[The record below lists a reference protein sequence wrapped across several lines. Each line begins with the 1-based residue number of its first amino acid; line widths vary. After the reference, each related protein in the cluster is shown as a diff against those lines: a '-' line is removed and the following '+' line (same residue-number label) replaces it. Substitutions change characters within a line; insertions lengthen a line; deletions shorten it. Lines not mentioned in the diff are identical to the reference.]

1 MLKIAKWMK
10 TISEKRSFSVSPRII
25 WEIISDLSRS
35 DWVPGV
41 ESISLED
48 NVRTF
53 KMKGMGRLVEKILKC
68 DHETLELEYS
78 AIETLAPINHH
89 LAKIN
94 LLTNDKGLTDFIWTT
109 EIDPEEFAD
118 AIQQGMVSSLD
129 QLELVLSET
138 V

>member
-1 MLKIAKWMK
+1 MK
-10 TISEKRSFSVSPRII
+10 TIEEKRSFNISPQII
-25 WEIISDLSRS
+25 WNIISDLSRS

-41 ESISLED
+41 ESITLED

-68 DHETLELEYS
+68 DHDALELEYS

-89 LAKIN
+89 LAKIK
-94 LLTNDKGLTDFIWTT
+94 LISDESESTEFIWTT

-118 AIQQGMVSSLD
+118 AILQGMISSLD

-138 V
+138 S

>member
-1 MLKIAKWMK
+1 MK
-10 TISEKRSFSVSPRII
+10 TIEEKRSFNASPQMI
-25 WEIISDLSRS
+25 WNIISDLSRS

-41 ESISLED
+41 ESITLED

-53 KMKGMGRLVEKILKC
+53 KMKGMGRLVEKIVKC
-68 DHETLELEYS
+68 DHDALELQYS

-89 LAKIN
+89 LAKIKLVSN
-94 LLTNDKGLTDFIWTT
+94 ENESTDFIWTT

-118 AIQQGMVSSLD
+118 AIHQGMVSSLD

-138 V
+138 S

>member
-1 MLKIAKWMK
+1 MK
-10 TISEKRSFSVSPRII
+10 NIEEKRSFNASPQMI
-25 WEIISDLSRS
+25 WKIISDLSRS

-41 ESISLED
+41 ESITLED

-53 KMKGMGRLVEKILKC
+53 KMQGMGRLVEKILKC
-68 DHETLELEYS
+68 DHDALELEYS

-89 LAKIN
+89 LAKIKLVSN
-94 LLTNDKGLTDFIWTT
+94 ENDSTDFIWTT

-118 AIQQGMVSSLD
+118 AILQGMVSSLD

-138 V
+138 S

>member
-1 MLKIAKWMK
+1 MK
-10 TISEKRSFSVSPRII
+10 TIEEKRSFNVSPEII
-25 WEIISDLSRS
+25 WNIISDLSRS

-41 ESISLED
+41 ESITLED

-53 KMKGMGRLVEKILKC
+53 KMQGMGRLVEKIVKC
-68 DHETLELEYS
+68 DHDALELQYS

-89 LAKIN
+89 LAKIRLVSN
-94 LLTNDKGLTDFIWTT
+94 ENESTDFIWTT

-118 AIQQGMVSSLD
+118 AIFQGMVSSLD

-138 V
+138 S

>member
-1 MLKIAKWMK
+1 MK
-10 TISEKRSFSVSPRII
+10 TIEEKRSFNVSPKRI

-41 ESISLED
+41 ESITLED

-53 KMKGMGRLVEKILKC
+53 KMQGMGRLVEKIVKC
-68 DHETLELEYS
+68 DHDALELEYS
-78 AIETLAPINHH
+78 AIETLVPINHH
-89 LAKIN
+89 LAKIKLVSN
-94 LLTNDKGLTDFIWTT
+94 ENDSTDFIWTT

-118 AIQQGMVSSLD
+118 AILQGMVSSLD

-138 V
+138 S

>member
-1 MLKIAKWMK
+1 MK
-10 TISEKRSFSVSPRII
+10 TIEEKRSFNVSPQMI
-25 WEIISDLSRS
+25 WNIISDLSRS

-41 ESISLED
+41 ESITLED

-53 KMKGMGRLVEKILKC
+53 KMKGMGRLVEKIVKC
-68 DHETLELEYS
+68 DHDALELQYS

-89 LAKIN
+89 LAKIKLVSN
-94 LLTNDKGLTDFIWTT
+94 ENESTDLIWTT

-118 AIQQGMVSSLD
+118 AINQGMVSSLD

-138 V
+138 S

>member
-1 MLKIAKWMK
+1 MK
-10 TISEKRSFSVSPRII
+10 YIQEKRLFNFSPQII
-25 WEIISDLSRS
+25 WSIVSDLSRS

-41 ESISLED
+41 ESITLED

-53 KMKGMGRLVEKILKC
+53 KMKGMGRLVEKVLKC
-68 DHETLELEYS
+68 DHDALELEYS

-89 LAKIN
+89 LAKIKLVSN
-94 LLTNDKGLTDFIWTT
+94 ENESTDFIWTT

-118 AIQQGMVSSLD
+118 AILQGMVSSLD

-138 V
+138 T

>member
-1 MLKIAKWMK
+1 MK
-10 TISEKRSFSVSPRII
+10 TIEEKRSFNVSPQMI
-25 WEIISDLSRS
+25 WNIISDLSRS

-41 ESISLED
+41 ESITLED

-53 KMKGMGRLVEKILKC
+53 KMQGMGRLVEKIVKC
-68 DHETLELEYS
+68 DHDALELQYS

-89 LAKIN
+89 LAKIKLVSKEN
-94 LLTNDKGLTDFIWTT
+94 ESTDFIWTT

-118 AIQQGMVSSLD
+118 AIHQGMVSSLD

-138 V
+138 S

>member
-1 MLKIAKWMK
+1 MK
-10 TISEKRSFSVSPRII
+10 TIEEKRSFNVSPQMI
-25 WEIISDLSRS
+25 WNIISDLSRS

-41 ESISLED
+41 ESITLED

-53 KMKGMGRLVEKILKC
+53 KMKGMGRLVEKIVKC
-68 DHETLELEYS
+68 DHDAFELEYS

-89 LAKIN
+89 LAKIKLVSN
-94 LLTNDKGLTDFIWTT
+94 ENESTNFIWIT

-118 AIQQGMVSSLD
+118 AILQGMVSSLD

-138 V
+138 T

>member
-1 MLKIAKWMK
+1 MKI
-10 TISEKRSFSVSPRII
+10 IEEKRSFNVSTQMI
-25 WEIISDLSRS
+25 WNIISDLSRS

-41 ESISLED
+41 ESITLED

-53 KMKGMGRLVEKILKC
+53 KMKGMGRLVEKIVKC
-68 DHETLELEYS
+68 DHDALELQYS

-89 LAKIN
+89 LAKIKLVSN
-94 LLTNDKGLTDFIWTT
+94 ENESTDFIWTT

-118 AIQQGMVSSLD
+118 AIHQGMVSSLD

-138 V
+138 S

>member
-1 MLKIAKWMK
+1 MK
-10 TISEKRSFSVSPRII
+10 TIEEKRSFNASPQMI
-25 WEIISDLSRS
+25 WNIISDLSRS

-41 ESISLED
+41 ESITLED

-53 KMKGMGRLVEKILKC
+53 KMIGMGRLVEKIVKC
-68 DHETLELEYS
+68 DHDAFELEYS

-89 LAKIN
+89 LAKIKLVSN
-94 LLTNDKGLTDFIWTT
+94 ENESTNFIWTT

-118 AIQQGMVSSLD
+118 AILQGMVSSLD

-138 V
+138 T

>member
-1 MLKIAKWMK
+1 MEI
-10 TISEKRSFSVSPRII
+10 IEEKRSFNVSPQMI
-25 WEIISDLSRS
+25 WNIISDLSRS

-41 ESISLED
+41 ESITLED

-53 KMKGMGRLVEKILKC
+53 KMKGMGRLVEKIVKC
-68 DHETLELEYS
+68 DHDALELQYS

-89 LAKIN
+89 LAKIKLVSN
-94 LLTNDKGLTDFIWTT
+94 ENESTDLIWTT

-118 AIQQGMVSSLD
+118 AINQGMVSSLD

-138 V
+138 S

>member
-1 MLKIAKWMK
+1 MK
-10 TISEKRSFSVSPRII
+10 TIEEKRSFNFSPKRI

-41 ESISLED
+41 ESITLED

-68 DHETLELEYS
+68 DHDALELEYS
-78 AIETLAPINHH
+78 AVETLAPINHH
-89 LAKIN
+89 LAKIKLVSN
-94 LLTNDKGLTDFIWTT
+94 ENETTDFIWTT

-118 AIQQGMVSSLD
+118 AILQGMVSSLD

-138 V
+138 S

>member
-1 MLKIAKWMK
+1 MK
-10 TISEKRSFSVSPRII
+10 TIEEKRSFNVSPEMI
-25 WEIISDLSRS
+25 WNIISDLSRS

-41 ESISLED
+41 ESITLED

-53 KMKGMGRLVEKILKC
+53 KMKGMGRLVEKIVKC
-68 DHETLELEYS
+68 DHDALELQYS

-89 LAKIN
+89 LAKIKLVSN
-94 LLTNDKGLTDFIWTT
+94 ENESTDFIWTT

-118 AIQQGMVSSLD
+118 AIHQGMVSSLD

-138 V
+138 S

>member
-1 MLKIAKWMK
+1 MK
-10 TISEKRSFSVSPRII
+10 TIEEKRSFNVSPQMI
-25 WEIISDLSRS
+25 WNIISDLSRS

-41 ESISLED
+41 ESITLED

-53 KMKGMGRLVEKILKC
+53 KMKGMGRLVEKIVKC
-68 DHETLELEYS
+68 DHDALELQYS

-89 LAKIN
+89 LAKIRLVSN
-94 LLTNDKGLTDFIWTT
+94 ENESTDFIWKT

-118 AIQQGMVSSLD
+118 AIHQGMVSSLD

-138 V
+138 S

>member
-1 MLKIAKWMK
+1 MK
-10 TISEKRSFSVSPRII
+10 TIEEKRSFNVSPQMI
-25 WEIISDLSRS
+25 WNIISDLSRS

-41 ESISLED
+41 ESITLED

-53 KMKGMGRLVEKILKC
+53 KMKGMGRLVEKIVKC
-68 DHETLELEYS
+68 DHDALELQYS

-89 LAKIN
+89 LAKIK
-94 LLTNDKGLTDFIWTT
+94 LVSNDNETTDFIWTT

-118 AIQQGMVSSLD
+118 AILQGMVSSLD

-138 V
+138 S

>member
-1 MLKIAKWMK
+1 MK
-10 TISEKRSFSVSPRII
+10 YIQEKRLFNFSPQII
-25 WEIISDLSRS
+25 WSIVSDLSRS

-41 ESISLED
+41 ESITLED

-53 KMKGMGRLVEKILKC
+53 KMKGMGRLVEKILRC
-68 DHETLELEYS
+68 DHDALELEYS

-89 LAKIN
+89 LAKIKLVSIEN
-94 LLTNDKGLTDFIWTT
+94 ESTDFIWTT

-118 AIQQGMVSSLD
+118 AILQGMVSSLD

-138 V
+138 T

>member
-1 MLKIAKWMK
+1 MEI
-10 TISEKRSFSVSPRII
+10 IEEKRSFNVSPQMI
-25 WEIISDLSRS
+25 WNIISDLSRS

-41 ESISLED
+41 ESITLED

-53 KMKGMGRLVEKILKC
+53 KMKGMGRLVEKIVKC
-68 DHETLELEYS
+68 DHDALELQYS

-89 LAKIN
+89 LAKIKLVSN
-94 LLTNDKGLTDFIWTT
+94 ENESTDFIWTT

-118 AIQQGMVSSLD
+118 AIHQGMVSSLE

-138 V
+138 S

>member
-1 MLKIAKWMK
+1 MKI
-10 TISEKRSFSVSPRII
+10 IEEKRTFNVSSKMI
-25 WEIISDLSRS
+25 WSIISDLSRS

-68 DHETLELEYS
+68 DHDLLELEYS

-89 LAKIN
+89 LAKIRLEAKEN
-94 LLTNDKGLTDFIWTT
+94 ESTDFIWTT
-109 EIDPEEFAD
+109 EIDPEEFAE
-118 AIQQGMVSSLD
+118 AIHQGMTLSLD
-129 QLELVLSET
+129 QLQIVLSEKS
-138 V
+138 

>member
-1 MLKIAKWMK
+1 MK
-10 TISEKRSFSVSPRII
+10 TIEEKRSFNVPPKII
-25 WEIISDLSRS
+25 WKIISDLSRS

-41 ESISLED
+41 ESITLED

-53 KMKGMGRLVEKILKC
+53 KMQGMGRLVEKILKC
-68 DHETLELEYS
+68 DHDALELEYS

-89 LAKIN
+89 LAKIKLVSN
-94 LLTNDKGLTDFIWTT
+94 ENDSTDFIWTT

-118 AIQQGMVSSLD
+118 AILQGMVSSLD

-138 V
+138 S

>member
-1 MLKIAKWMK
+1 MK
-10 TISEKRSFSVSPRII
+10 TIEEKRSFNVSPQMI
-25 WEIISDLSRS
+25 WNIISDLSRS

-41 ESISLED
+41 ESITLED

-53 KMKGMGRLVEKILKC
+53 KMQGMGRLDEKILKC
-68 DHETLELEYS
+68 DHDALELEYS

-89 LAKIN
+89 LAKIKLVAN
-94 LLTNDKGLTDFIWTT
+94 ENESTDFIWTT

-118 AIQQGMVSSLD
+118 AIFQGMVSSLD

-138 V
+138 S

>member
-1 MLKIAKWMK
+1 MK
-10 TISEKRSFSVSPRII
+10 TIEEKRSFNVSPQMI
-25 WEIISDLSRS
+25 WNIISDLSRS

-41 ESISLED
+41 ESITLED

-53 KMKGMGRLVEKILKC
+53 KMKGMGRLVEKIIKC
-68 DHETLELEYS
+68 DHDAYELEYS

-89 LAKIN
+89 LAKIKLVSN
-94 LLTNDKGLTDFIWTT
+94 ENESTNFIWTT

-118 AIQQGMVSSLD
+118 AILQGMVSSLD

-138 V
+138 T

>member
-1 MLKIAKWMK
+1 MK
-10 TISEKRSFSVSPRII
+10 TIEEKRSFNVSPQMI
-25 WEIISDLSRS
+25 WNIISDLSRS

-41 ESISLED
+41 ESITLED

-53 KMKGMGRLVEKILKC
+53 KMQGMGRLVEKIVQC
-68 DHETLELEYS
+68 DHDALELEYS

-89 LAKIN
+89 LAKIKLVSN
-94 LLTNDKGLTDFIWTT
+94 ENDSTDFIWTT

-118 AIQQGMVSSLD
+118 AILQGMVSSLD

-138 V
+138 S

>member
-1 MLKIAKWMK
+1 MK
-10 TISEKRSFSVSPRII
+10 TIEEKRSFNVSPKRI

-41 ESISLED
+41 ESITLED

-53 KMKGMGRLVEKILKC
+53 KMQGMGRLVEKITKC
-68 DHETLELEYS
+68 DHDALELEYS

-89 LAKIN
+89 LAKIKLVSN
-94 LLTNDKGLTDFIWTT
+94 ENDSTDFIWTT

-118 AIQQGMVSSLD
+118 AILQGMVSSLD

-138 V
+138 S

>member
-1 MLKIAKWMK
+1 MK
-10 TISEKRSFSVSPRII
+10 TIEEKRSFNVSPQMI
-25 WEIISDLSRS
+25 WNIISDLSRS

-41 ESISLED
+41 ESITLED

-53 KMKGMGRLVEKILKC
+53 KMQGMGRLVEKIIKC
-68 DHETLELEYS
+68 DHDALELEYS

-89 LAKIN
+89 LAKIRLVSN
-94 LLTNDKGLTDFIWTT
+94 ENESTDFIWTT

-118 AIQQGMVSSLD
+118 AIHQGMVSSLE

-138 V
+138 S

>member
-1 MLKIAKWMK
+1 MKI
-10 TISEKRSFSVSPRII
+10 IEEKRSFNVSPQMI
-25 WEIISDLSRS
+25 WNIISDLSRS

-41 ESISLED
+41 ESITLED

-53 KMKGMGRLVEKILKC
+53 KMKGMGRLVEKIVKC
-68 DHETLELEYS
+68 DHDALELQYS

-89 LAKIN
+89 LAKIKLVSN
-94 LLTNDKGLTDFIWTT
+94 ENESTDFIWTT

-118 AIQQGMVSSLD
+118 AIHQGMVSSLD

-138 V
+138 S

>member
-1 MLKIAKWMK
+1 MK
-10 TISEKRSFSVSPRII
+10 TIVEKRSFNVSPKMI

-41 ESISLED
+41 ESITLED

-53 KMKGMGRLVEKILKC
+53 KMQGMGRLVEKILKC
-68 DHETLELEYS
+68 DHDALELEYS

-89 LAKIN
+89 LAKIKLVSN
-94 LLTNDKGLTDFIWTT
+94 ENDSTDFIWTT

-118 AIQQGMVSSLD
+118 AILQGMVSSLD

-138 V
+138 S

>member
-1 MLKIAKWMK
+1 MK
-10 TISEKRSFSVSPRII
+10 TIEEKRSFNVSPKMI
-25 WEIISDLSRS
+25 WKIISDLSRS

-41 ESISLED
+41 ESITLED

-53 KMKGMGRLVEKILKC
+53 KMQGMGRLVEKILKC
-68 DHETLELEYS
+68 DHDALELEYS

-89 LAKIN
+89 LAKIKLVSN
-94 LLTNDKGLTDFIWTT
+94 ENDSTDFIWTT

-118 AIQQGMVSSLD
+118 AILQGMVSSLD

-138 V
+138 T

>member
-1 MLKIAKWMK
+1 MK
-10 TISEKRSFSVSPRII
+10 TIVEKRSFNVSPKMI
-25 WEIISDLSRS
+25 WKIISDLSRS

-41 ESISLED
+41 ESITLED

-53 KMKGMGRLVEKILKC
+53 KMQGMGRLVEKILKC
-68 DHETLELEYS
+68 DHEALELEYS

-89 LAKIN
+89 LAKIKLVSN
-94 LLTNDKGLTDFIWTT
+94 ENDSTDFIWTT

-118 AIQQGMVSSLD
+118 AILQGMVSSLD

-138 V
+138 S